1 MPLWC
6 GFIVDL
12 HILKNILNKKGDYIM
27 RVNELVDFMNSNKA
41 MNDKQRFELLKKH
54 LNVKGYLGVKDK
66 KDIVSNII
74 NKTIIYSDGVYKF
87 NEFDKYVTYII
98 YTIDSYTDLE
108 LSQDIEDDYD
118 ALCKSGLLNAV
129 INTFKTEYDE
139 IGVMLEMECDYLL
152 SENNIES
159 QIARFL
165 DGINDKLDMFS
176 NMLAKT
182 IGDFDINKL
191 PISLD
196 DIEKI
201 KQLANIKK

>member
-1 MPLWC
+1 
-6 GFIVDL
+6 
-12 HILKNILNKKGDYIM
+12 M
-27 RVNELVDFMNSNKA
+27 RVNELVDFMNSSKTV
-41 MNDKQRFELLKKH
+41 NDKQRLELLKKY
-54 LNVKGYLGVKDK
+54 LNVKGYLSVKDK
-66 KDIVSNII
+66 KDIVNNIV

-87 NEFDKYVTYII
+87 NDFDKYVTYIM
-98 YTIDSYTDLE
+98 YTIDNYTDLE

-118 ALCKSGLLNAV
+118 ALCKSGLLNT
-129 INTFKTEYDE
+129 IISTFKTEYDE
-139 IGVMLEMECDYLL
+139 IGIMLEMECDYLL

-165 DGINDKLDMFS
+165 DGINDKLDIFS

-201 KQLANIKK
+201 KQLVNIKK